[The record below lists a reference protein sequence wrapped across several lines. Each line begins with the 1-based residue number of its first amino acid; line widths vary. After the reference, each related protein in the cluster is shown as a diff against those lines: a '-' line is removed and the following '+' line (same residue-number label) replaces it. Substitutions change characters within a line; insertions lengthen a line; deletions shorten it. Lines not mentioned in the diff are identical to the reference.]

1 MHTIADA
8 KSLSDSDA
16 KSESIAHRHR
26 AISDSVRVPNG
37 NRADELSVA
46 NAIGQNISIAITDAD
61 FRTELV
67 SLGTSWPPDGGDGPN
82 RDKWQST
89 S

>member
-46 NAIGQNISIAITDAD
+46 NAIA
-61 FRTELV
+61 
-67 SLGTSWPPDGGDGPN
+67 N
-82 RDKWQST
+82 R
-89 S
+89 